1 MSLSHLASLAA
12 ASGGIL
18 YTMPVLLL
26 ITLTVSFERVWF
38 LAKLRAGSTNVIQ
51 RVASLAH
58 LDRTELDGLL
68 RSAER
73 QPIGRVLCV
82 PLQFPDVRDHV
93 RLGDLLEE
101 AILREVPQLDRSV
114 WLLDTSV
121 TLAPLLGLLGTI
133 IGMFNAFQVLGNPG
147 TAPTE
152 ITGGIAE
159 ALLATASG
167 LLIAIVGLIFLNA
180 LQVRV
185 RLLVHDMETLKM
197 MLINRL
203 DGNVGTVERLEPRQR
218 RVNER
223 GG

>member
-1 MSLSHLASLAA
+1 MPLSHLADLAA

-26 ITLTVSFERVWF
+26 ITLAVTFERVWF
-38 LAKLRAGSTNVIQ
+38 LARLKAKSTLVVR
-51 RVASLAH
+51 RVAGLAH
-58 LDRTELDGLL
+58 LDRAELESLL
-68 RSAER
+68 QKVER
-73 QPIGRVLCV
+73 QPLGRVLRV
-82 PLQFPDVRDHV
+82 PLQFPEIRDHA

-101 AILREVPQLDRSV
+101 AILCEVPNMDRYL

-159 ALLATASG
+159 ALIATASG
-167 LLIAIVGLIFLNA
+167 LLIAIIGLISMNT
-180 LQVRV
+180 LQARV
-185 RLLVHDMETLKM
+185 RLAVHDMETLKM

-203 DGNVGTVERLEPRQR
+203 DGAENVERLETFQR

-223 GG
+223 SA

>member
-1 MSLSHLASLAA
+1 VPLSHLADLAA

-26 ITLTVSFERVWF
+26 ITLAVTFERVWF
-38 LAKLRAGSTNVIQ
+38 LARLKAKSTLVVR
-51 RVASLAH
+51 RVAGLAH
-58 LDRTELDGLL
+58 LDRAELESLL
-68 RSAER
+68 QKVER
-73 QPIGRVLCV
+73 QPLGRVLRV
-82 PLQFPDVRDHV
+82 PLQFPEIRDHA

-101 AILREVPQLDRSV
+101 AILCEVPNMDRYL

-159 ALLATASG
+159 ALIATASG
-167 LLIAIVGLIFLNA
+167 LLIAIIGLISMNT
-180 LQVRV
+180 LQARV
-185 RLLVHDMETLKM
+185 RLAVHDMETLKM

-203 DGNVGTVERLEPRQR
+203 DGAENVERLEPFQR

-223 GG
+223 SS

>member
-1 MSLSHLASLAA
+1 VPLSHLADLAA

-26 ITLTVSFERVWF
+26 ITLAVTFERVWF
-38 LAKLRAGSTNVIQ
+38 LARLKAKSTLVVR
-51 RVASLAH
+51 RVAGLAH
-58 LDRTELDGLL
+58 LDRAELESLL
-68 RSAER
+68 QKVER
-73 QPIGRVLCV
+73 QPLGRVLRV
-82 PLQFPDVRDHV
+82 PLQFPEIRDHA

-101 AILREVPQLDRSV
+101 AILCEVPNMDRYL

-159 ALLATASG
+159 ALIATASG
-167 LLIAIVGLIFLNA
+167 LLIAIIGLISMNT
-180 LQVRV
+180 LQARV
-185 RLLVHDMETLKM
+185 RLAVHDMETLKM

-203 DGNVGTVERLEPRQR
+203 DGAENVERLEPFQR

-223 GG
+223 SA